1 MTDLINSQN
10 SPKISIIGKNSTILA
25 SALGISPVDLE
36 SADGA
41 IFIVSATDGIVTADI
56 NAWRN
61 ARELYIPSITVINDL
76 TVSDIDFEDMTAIA
90 TKMLDPVSTPYLVLH
105 GDDGAPAALIHLESL
120 TISDYSDGT
129 LTKRPADPEHIALV
143 EEFREEYIEQVEA
156 AGEDAFAAGLI
167 FPALAWVESSGIGLE
182 QIREYLNQIPSLS

>member
-1 MTDLINSQN
+1 MLLHYM
-10 SPKISIIGKNSTILA
+10 SIC
-25 SALGISPVDLE
+25 
-36 SADGA
+36 
-41 IFIVSATDGIVTADI
+41 
-56 NAWRN
+56 
-61 ARELYIPSITVINDL
+61 ARLR
-76 TVSDIDFEDMTAIA
+76 
-90 TKMLDPVSTPYLVLH
+90 VLH